1 MTPPIA
7 LVDAIRALV
16 ARVAGPSRTPAESGP
31 DTPLSEGGFWLDSV
45 ELLEVVVACEGEF
58 DITFDATKDF
68 AAGAFETL
76 GTLAT
81 LVDGKRAAARVGR

>member
-1 MTPPIA
+1 MTPPVA
-7 LVDAIRALV
+7 RVDAIRALV
-16 ARVAGPSRTPAESGP
+16 ARVAGPSRTPPESGP

-58 DITFDATKDF
+58 GITFDATKDF
-68 AAGAFETL
+68 GAGAFETL

-81 LVDGKRAAARVGR
+81 LVDGKRAAARIGP